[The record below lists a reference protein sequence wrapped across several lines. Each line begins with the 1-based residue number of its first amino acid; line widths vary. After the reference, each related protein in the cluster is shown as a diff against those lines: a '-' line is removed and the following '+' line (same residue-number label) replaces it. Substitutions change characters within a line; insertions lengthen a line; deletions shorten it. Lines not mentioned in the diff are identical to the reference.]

1 VEEIVISLDM
11 KGIRFEE
18 IPCSMNFVICKM
30 KFEFIRPNILKSKIL
45 KSY

>member
-1 VEEIVISLDM
+1 MEEIVLSLDM
-11 KGIRFEE
+11 KGIYFEE

-30 KFEFIRPNILKSKIL
+30 KFEFIRPNIFESKIL